1 MPRERITDEQ
11 VEREIV
17 KLNNSYNVKLAK
29 AALRLKYT
37 RRQYLYKLRGLEKQ
51 GRELAEIGVTLDN
64 LEDFAEA
71 FGGGDDDLH
80 R

>member
-17 KLNNSYNVKLAK
+17 KLSSSYNVKLAK
-29 AALRLKYT
+29 AALRLKYK
-37 RRQYLYKLRGLEKQ
+37 RRQLLYNLRNLEKQ

-71 FGGGDDDLH
+71 FGGGDDDLY

>member
-17 KLNNSYNVKLAK
+17 KLSSSYNVKLAK
-29 AALRLKYT
+29 AALRLKYK
-37 RRQYLYKLRGLEKQ
+37 RRQLLYNLRNLEKQ
-51 GRELAEIGVTLDN
+51 GRELTEIGVTLDN

-71 FGGGDDDLH
+71 FGGGDDDLY